1 MFIRHITQSDAQ
13 SLADLITQVENE
25 SDYMLFEP
33 GERQTSAEAQLKRIE
48 AIQKADHSTILV
60 AEQNNRLIGFVMAI
74 GGAAKRNG
82 HSVYLVAGILKEHR
96 GQGIGTMLFEELDR
110 WAREHEIHRLELT
123 AVIHNQAGIALYK
136 KAGFQIEGTKKHSL
150 RINGE
155 FVDEYYM
162 GKLI

>member
-1 MFIRHITQSDAQ
+1 MIIRQITPSDAQ

-33 GERQTSAEAQLKRIE
+33 GERQTSAEAQLKRIGT
-48 AIQKADHSTILV
+48 IQKEDHSTIIV

-74 GGAAKRNG
+74 GGAAKRNR
-82 HSVYLVAGILKEHR
+82 HSVYLVAGILIEQR
-96 GQGIGTMLFEELDR
+96 GRGIGTKLFEELDR
-110 WAREHEIHRLELT
+110 WAREHHIHRLELT
-123 AVIHNQAGIALYK
+123 TVIQNQAGVALYK

-150 RINGE
+150 MINGE

-162 GKLI
+162 GKLL

>member
-1 MFIRHITQSDAQ
+1 MSIRHITLSDAQ
-13 SLADLITQVENE
+13 SLADLITQVEND

-33 GERQTSAEAQLKRIE
+33 GERQTSAEAQFKRIE
-48 AIQKADHSTILV
+48 AIQKEDHSAIIV

-74 GGAAKRNG
+74 GGAAKRNR

-96 GQGIGTMLFEELDR
+96 GQGSGTMLFEELDR
-110 WAREHEIHRLELT
+110 WAREQDIHRLELT
-123 AVIHNQAGIALYK
+123 AVIHNHAGIALYK

-150 RINGE
+150 MINGN

-162 GKLI
+162 AKLI